1 MDEQIFLTFR
11 GEAGGTV
18 FLFCFHYFFF
28 SLDAIV
34 GVSIVIIRKLFL
46 ILLRRLEPFIEFLG
60 LEVSVR
66 GLSFKTRMEQEGKRF
81 SLMKIGMIL

>member
-1 MDEQIFLTFR
+1 MDEQLFLSFR
-11 GEAGGTV
+11 GKAGGTV
-18 FLFCFHYFFF
+18 FLFCFHFFFF
-28 SLDAIV
+28 SIDAIV

-46 ILLRRLEPFIEFLG
+46 ILLRRLEPFRELLG

-81 SLMKIGMIL
+81 LR